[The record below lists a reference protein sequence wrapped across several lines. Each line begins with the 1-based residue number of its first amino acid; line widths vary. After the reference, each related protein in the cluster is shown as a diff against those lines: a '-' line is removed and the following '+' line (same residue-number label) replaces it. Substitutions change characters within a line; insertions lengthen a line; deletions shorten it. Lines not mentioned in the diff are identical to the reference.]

1 MLRTS
6 VAFIT
11 GITLGASV
19 MTTAS
24 AGSQPRASADT
35 RVVQLRLYTI
45 DKGRLDDFA
54 TAWHAGV
61 YPLRRKLGYEI
72 PFAAK
77 IPATNQFIWLLTYE
91 GPETWDNKEAGYYAS
106 AERKLLS
113 PDPAQWIARP
123 EQLMVI
129 PIVETQR

>member
-1 MLRTS
+1 MLQMS
-6 VAFIT
+6 IAFIA
-11 GITLGASV
+11 GIALAATV
-19 MTTAS
+19 ITTAS
-24 AGSQPRASADT
+24 AGSQPRPVADA

-45 DKGRLDDFA
+45 DKGRLDDFV

-61 YPLRRKLGYEI
+61 YTLRRKLGYEI

-77 IPATNQFIWLLTYE
+77 IPATNQFIWLLTYDGAE
-91 GPETWDNKEAGYYAS
+91 PWDNKEAAYYAS

-123 EQLMVI
+123 EHLMVI
-129 PIVETQR
+129 PIVETRR